1 MRSLSWPRL
10 RWTWTKPMF
19 EIQGID
25 HVALA
30 VRDVE
35 RAAKWYQDVLGLLRM
50 HEDTWGSFPAMVGAG
65 GTSLA
70 LFPVQG
76 DDPGDPPGKNVITM
90 RHIAFRVDRAN
101 FEKAKSDLRHRGI
114 EIESQD
120 HEIAHSIYFR
130 DPDGHEIE
138 ITTYEV

>member
-1 MRSLSWPRL
+1 
-10 RWTWTKPMF
+10 MF
-19 EIQGID
+19 ELQGID

-35 RAAKWYQDVLGLLRM
+35 RAAKWYQDVLGLRRM
-50 HEDTWGSFPAMVGAG
+50 HEDIWGSFPAVVGAG
-65 GTSLA
+65 GTSIA

-76 DDPGDPPGKNVITM
+76 NDPGDPPGMNVITM
-90 RHIAFRVDRAN
+90 RHIAFRVDRTN
-101 FEKAKSDLRHRGI
+101 FEEAQSDLRHRRI
-114 EIESQD
+114 EVAFQD
-120 HEIAHSIYFR
+120 HDIAHSIYFR

>member
-1 MRSLSWPRL
+1 
-10 RWTWTKPMF
+10 MF
-19 EIQGID
+19 ELQGID

-35 RAAKWYQDVLGLLRM
+35 RAAKWYQDVLGLRRL
-50 HEDTWGSFPAMVGAG
+50 HEETWGSFPAVVGAG

-76 DDPGDPPGKNVITM
+76 NDPGDPPGKNVITM
-90 RHIAFRVDRAN
+90 RHIAFRVDRPN
-101 FEKAKSDLRHRGI
+101 FERAQLDLKRRRI
-114 EIESQD
+114 EVAFQD
-120 HEIAHSIYFR
+120 HDIAHSIYFR
-130 DPDGHEIE
+130 DPDGHELE